1 MKKGIHLL
9 VMLMLIAG
17 LFSGCGNAS
26 QMDEINKSDLLIES
40 EKEESQTN
48 TESDDEAGSENENS
62 ETTEIGSADTNSETT
77 EKDSETENSETK
89 SEIANPDNT
98 KTENTDKTPEEKPA
112 WTVAD
117 MSKTMYVKSSVNVRS
132 GPGSSY
138 EKLGSLSEDDEVHIT
153 GKCNEYNWYQ
163 ISFNGT
169 TAYVSASYLSDKR
182 QGIYIGDKLEPTS
195 EPPQHGRISMTPLDA
210 KWNSE
215 LGTGWHFEKGIR
227 YFVWVANTDEEN
239 GGHWEKRYEGHSSN
253 EWSLEDLIPY
263 LDEGYDSLYE
273 TRIPKRVGA
282 YDGEEVRNEYIAFI
296 YLGGGLLDE
305 YK

>member
-1 MKKGIHLL
+1 MKKKTNLYLL
-9 VMLMLIAG
+9 ITLMLIAG

-26 QMDEINKSDLLIES
+26 QIDENNKPDLLIES
-40 EKEESQTN
+40 EKEDTSTNSAEEESQTN
-48 TESDDEAGSENENS
+48 TESDDEAGSENE
-62 ETTEIGSADTNSETT
+62 DSETT

-89 SEIANPDNT
+89 SEITNPDNT

-182 QGIYIGDKLEPTS
+182 QGIYIGDKLEPS
-195 EPPQHGRISMTPLDA
+195 EEPQYGVVAMTPLDA
-210 KWNSE
+210 VWNSE
-215 LGTGWHFEKGIR
+215 LGSGWHHEKGIR
-227 YFVWVANTDEEN
+227 YFVWVANAEEEN
-239 GGHWEKRYEGHSSN
+239 GGHWEKRFEGHPSN
-253 EWSLEDLIPY
+253 KWTLEDLIPH
-263 LDEGYDSLYE
+263 LDKAFDLEYE
-273 TRIPKRVGA
+273 TRMPKRAGA
-282 YDGEEVRNEYIAFI
+282 YDGEEVRNDRIAFI